1 MTAETNVSII
11 VCLHFTIIL
20 TPRYIL
26 CGPKYQWCKILVVYY
41 KTPKSSKIC
50 CSVLEARGDKAGCR
64 HSFVTNTPCT
74 HCTTVGYISM
84 HCTCTI
90 VGYISKV
97 VQFDR
102 GGPAAHH
109 LFRAQPPPPCS
120 YHSSISITS
129 KAGAPQHR
137 SFALTMIE

>member
-1 MTAETNVSII
+1 MTSETNVSI
-11 VCLHFTIIL
+11 VVGLHFTIIL

-50 CSVLEARGDKAGCR
+50 CSVLEEARGDKAGCR

-74 HCTTVGYISM
+74 H
-84 HCTCTI
+84 CTI

>member
-50 CSVLEARGDKAGCR
+50 CSVLEEARGDKAGCR
-64 HSFVTNTPCT
+64 HSFVTN
-74 HCTTVGYISM
+74 IR
-84 HCTCTI
+84 CTI
-90 VGYISKV
+90 AHCSRYISKESL

-102 GGPAAHH
+102 GGPPAHH
-109 LFRAQPPPPCS
+109 LFSAQLPCS